1 MGFLDNYLTVNQKV
15 QMAHE
20 KYPDHK
26 IIANI
31 IEHDLAAGYV
41 LVQADFYRHKD
52 DEKPAYRDF
61 AYGHQAFYPTNMKRW
76 FVEDT
81 TSSAIGRVI
90 AVALGLGE
98 KPNRE
103 TMEQIE
109 RSKANEMNPSDQ
121 EAWGIQAAKQESM
134 PTAATATAELEAQL
148 GNQLLDEAPI
158 CKHRYHMVF
167 KSGKKANGDE
177 WAAFFCPEK
186 NKSEQCPPRWC
197 VRSASNGMNWR
208 LA

>member
-20 KYPDHK
+20 KYPEHK

-61 AYGHQAFYPTNMKRW
+61 AYGNVAFYPNNMKRW

-109 RSKANEMNPSDQ
+109 RSKAVEINRDDQ
-121 EAWGIQAAKQESM
+121 GVWGIKASEQESM
-134 PTAATATAELEAQL
+134 PTA
-148 GNQLLDEAPI
+148 
-158 CKHRYHMVF
+158 
-167 KSGKKANGDE
+167 S
-177 WAAFFCPEK
+177 
-186 NKSEQCPPRWC
+186 S
-197 VRSASNGMNWR
+197 
-208 LA
+208 

>member
-20 KYPDHK
+20 RYPDHR

-31 IEHDLAAGYV
+31 IEHDLGAGFV

-52 DEKPAYRDF
+52 DSQPAFRDF
-61 AYGHQAFYPTNMKRW
+61 AYGNVAFYPNNMKRW

-103 TMEQIE
+103 TMEQVE
-109 RSKANEMNPSDQ
+109 RSKTAEVNATDQ
-121 EAWGIQAAKQESM
+121 GVWGIKAAAQESI
-134 PTAATATAELEAQL
+134 PTAATVVADIQSTLGAEQISESPLCAH
-148 GNQLLDEAPI
+148 G
-158 CKHRYHMVF
+158 HMVF
-167 KSGKKANGDE
+167 KTG
-177 WAAFFCPEK
+177 EK
-186 NKSEQCPPRWC
+186 NGREWGGWFCTEKTKSAQCEAVWA
-197 VRSASNGMNWR
+197 VRSATSGNWR
-208 LA
+208 IK

>member
-20 KYPDHK
+20 RYPEHK

-41 LVQADFYRHKD
+41 LVQADFYRQKD

-61 AYGHQAFYPTNMKRW
+61 AYGNVAFYPNNMKRW

-109 RSKANEMNPSDQ
+109 RSKAVEMNRDDQ
-121 EAWGIQAAKQESM
+121 GAWGIKASEQESM
-134 PTAATATAELEAQL
+134 PTAATAIADIQSQL
-148 GNQLLDEAPI
+148 GAEQIAEAPI
-158 CKHRYHMVF
+158 CAHGHMIF
-167 KSGKKANGDE
+167 KTGQKNGREWGGWFCTEKSKAQ
-177 WAAFFCPEK
+177 
-186 NKSEQCPPRWC
+186 QCPAAWA
-197 VRSASNGMNWR
+197 VKSVTSGNWR

>member
-20 KYPDHK
+20 RYPDHR

-31 IEHDLAAGYV
+31 IEHDLGVGFV

-52 DEKPAYRDF
+52 DNQPAFRDF
-61 AYGHQAFYPTNMKRW
+61 AYGNVAFYPNNMKRW

-103 TMEQIE
+103 TMEQVE
-109 RSKANEMNPSDQ
+109 RSKTAEVNAMDQ
-121 EAWGIQAAKQESM
+121 GVWGIKAAAQESIS
-134 PTAATATAELEAQL
+134 TVATVVADIQSTLGAEQISES
-148 GNQLLDEAPI
+148 PI
-158 CKHRYHMVF
+158 CAHGHMVF
-167 KSGKKANGDE
+167 KTG
-177 WAAFFCPEK
+177 EK
-186 NKSEQCPPRWC
+186 NGREWGGWFCTEKQKSAQCPAVWA
-197 VRSASNGMNWR
+197 VRSATSGNWR
-208 LA
+208 IA

>member
-20 KYPDHK
+20 KYPEHK

-61 AYGHQAFYPTNMKRW
+61 AYGNVAFYPNNMKRW

-109 RSKANEMNPSDQ
+109 RSKAVEINRDDQ
-121 EAWGIQAAKQESM
+121 GAWGIKASEQESM
-134 PTAATATAELEAQL
+134 PTAATAIADIQSQL
-148 GNQLLDEAPI
+148 GAEQIAEAPI
-158 CKHRYHMVF
+158 CAHGHMIF
-167 KSGKKANGDE
+167 KTGQKNGREWGGWFCTEKSKAQ
-177 WAAFFCPEK
+177 
-186 NKSEQCPPRWC
+186 QCPAAWA
-197 VRSASNGMNWR
+197 VRSVTSGNWR
-208 LA
+208 LV

>member
-20 KYPDHK
+20 KYPEHK

-61 AYGHQAFYPTNMKRW
+61 AYGNVAFYPNNMKRW

-98 KPNRE
+98 KPHRE

-109 RSKANEMNPSDQ
+109 RSKAVEINRDDQ
-121 EAWGIQAAKQESM
+121 GAWGIKASEQESM
-134 PTAATATAELEAQL
+134 PTAATAIADIQSQL
-148 GNQLLDEAPI
+148 GAEQIAEAPI
-158 CKHRYHMVF
+158 CTHGHMIF
-167 KSGKKANGDE
+167 KTGQKNGREWGGWFCTEKSKAQ
-177 WAAFFCPEK
+177 
-186 NKSEQCPPRWC
+186 QCPAAWA
-197 VRSASNGMNWR
+197 VKSVTSGNWR

>member
-20 KYPDHK
+20 KYPEHK

-61 AYGHQAFYPTNMKRW
+61 AYGNVAFYPNNMKRW

-109 RSKANEMNPSDQ
+109 RSKAVEINRDDQ
-121 EAWGIQAAKQESM
+121 GAWGIKASEQESM
-134 PTAATATAELEAQL
+134 PTAATAIADIQSRLGAEQIA
-148 GNQLLDEAPI
+148 EAPI
-158 CKHRYHMVF
+158 CAHGHMIF
-167 KSGKKANGDE
+167 KTGQKNGREWGGWFCTEKSKAQ
-177 WAAFFCPEK
+177 
-186 NKSEQCPPRWC
+186 QCPAAWA
-197 VRSASNGMNWR
+197 VKSVTSGNWR

>member
-20 KYPDHK
+20 KYPEHK

-31 IEHDLAAGYV
+31 IEHDLTAGYV

-61 AYGHQAFYPTNMKRW
+61 AYGNVAFYPNNMKRW

-109 RSKANEMNPSDQ
+109 RSKAVEINRDDQ
-121 EAWGIQAAKQESM
+121 GAWGIKASEQESM
-134 PTAATATAELEAQL
+134 PTASTAIAEIQSQL
-148 GNQLLDEAPI
+148 GSEIIAESPI
-158 CKHRYHMVF
+158 CQHGHMIF
-167 KSGKKANGDE
+167 KTGQKNGREWGGWFCTEKSKAQ
-177 WAAFFCPEK
+177 
-186 NKSEQCPPRWC
+186 QCPAAWA
-197 VRSASNGMNWR
+197 VKSVTSGNWR

>member
-20 KYPDHK
+20 KYPEHK

-61 AYGHQAFYPTNMKRW
+61 AYGNVAFYPNNMKRW

-109 RSKANEMNPSDQ
+109 RSKAVEINRDDQ
-121 EAWGIQAAKQESM
+121 GAWGIKASEQESM
-134 PTAATATAELEAQL
+134 PTAATAIADIQSQL
-148 GNQLLDEAPI
+148 GAEQIAEAPI
-158 CKHRYHMVF
+158 CAHGHMIF
-167 KSGKKANGDE
+167 KTGEKNGRE
-177 WAAFFCPEK
+177 WGGWFCPEK
-186 NKSEQCPPRWC
+186 SKAQQCPAVWA
-197 VRSASNGMNWR
+197 VRSATTGNWR

>member
-20 KYPDHK
+20 KYSEHK

-61 AYGHQAFYPTNMKRW
+61 AYGNVAFYPNNMKRW

-109 RSKANEMNPSDQ
+109 RSKAADLNRDDQ
-121 EAWGIQAAKQESM
+121 GAWGIKASEQESM
-134 PTAATATAELEAQL
+134 PTAATAIADIQSQL
-148 GNQLLDEAPI
+148 GAEQIAESPI
-158 CKHRYHMVF
+158 CAHGHMIF
-167 KSGKKANGDE
+167 KTGEKNGREWGGWFCTEKSKANQCQAT
-177 WAAFFCPEK
+177 WA
-186 NKSEQCPPRWC
+186 
-197 VRSASNGMNWR
+197 VRSATTGNWR